1 MSWKAAESRIGIFY
15 GAKGIMR
22 SGRQPLS
29 GGNSGVTRGDAPH
42 PTIFIESKRDK
53 KYHSAIKLWRD
64 YKKNNKGK
72 LIVLSLPTV
81 EDGKVISN
89 SSDIWCIHNLDLEK
103 VANIINKDNADIEV
117 FGWRGHYPSALSLYE
132 DALAIRNSSKM
143 DIKREIVTCNL
154 VYHGHRGFWVIINR
168 NDIAKCWELILEAR
182 EIRNKLLAE
191 EGLGV
196 DNISRNPITGSSYK
210 LPHLGKQGL

>member
-53 KYHSAIKLWRD
+53 KYHSAIKLWRE
-64 YKKNNKGK
+64 YKKKSKGK
-72 LIVLSLPTV
+72 LFVLSLPTV
-81 EDGKVISN
+81 ADNKIVSKT
-89 SSDIWCIHNLDLEK
+89 SDIWCIHNLDLE
-103 VANIINKDNADIEV
+103 NISFALSKNLEFDIHE
-117 FGWRGHYPSALSLYE
+117 WQGHYPSALSLYNE
-132 DALAIRNSSKM
+132 SLSIKNSSKM
-143 DIKREIVTCNL
+143 DAKREIVTCNL

-168 NDIAKCWELILEAR
+168 NDIIRCWELIIEAR
-182 EIRNKLLAE
+182 EIRNRLLQE
-191 EGLGV
+191 EGL
-196 DNISRNPITGSSYK
+196 
-210 LPHLGKQGL
+210 